1 MHYFNANGEQ
11 GEMTCMI
18 IKNEFIIEGNKL
30 RFVGIINDSNT
41 LIQGSWHKPEDGKEW
56 VEFIELQLSKE

>member
-1 MHYFNANGEQ
+1 
-11 GEMTCMI
+11 MTCMI